1 MNCEAFMYLCI
12 TGFLPDHFEDSSMKY
27 ELDIKP
33 EFEKTVMDILG
44 WESLAAEADGELPL
58 TSEQSFQIASVIKES
73 LPNDLDLFIG
83 VVA

>member
-1 MNCEAFMYLCI
+1 MNLYI
-12 TGFLPDHFEDSSMKY
+12 TGFLPDHFEDSSLKY

-33 EFEKTVMDILG
+33 EFEKTVMDILE

-58 TSEQSFQIASVIKES
+58 TNEQTRKIASVIKEY
-73 LPNDLDLFIG
+73 LPYDLDLFIG

>member
-1 MNCEAFMYLCI
+1 MYLCI
-12 TGFLPDHFEDSSMKY
+12 TGFLPDNFEDSSLKY

-33 EFEKTVMDILG
+33 EFEKTVMKILG

-58 TSEQSFQIASVIKES
+58 TNEQTSQIASAIKES